1 MGGGELAL
9 GLVFAE
15 FLIEENVIESSVCRI
30 GGAGAV
36 VDGIDPRPVG
46 RRQAHGARLATG
58 IELAAGQGEGSQGFR
73 RRADGVDLA
82 VGRGIVG
89 RGHGVDSLAQNPSI
103 THDQGGKWSARAAD
117 NVVRGQRD
125 GAAQE
130 LRIGICRHLVIDPTD

>member
-1 MGGGELAL
+1 M
-9 GLVFAE
+9 
-15 FLIEENVIESSVCRI
+15 SVAKTDKKPLLEVKNLKTHFFTED
-30 GGAGAV
+30 GVVHAV
-36 VDGIDPRPVG
+36 
-46 RRQAHGARLATG
+46 
-58 IELAAGQGEGSQGFR
+58 
-73 RRADGVDLA
+73 DGVDFA

-89 RGHGVDSLAQNPSI
+89 RGHGVDSLAQNPSV